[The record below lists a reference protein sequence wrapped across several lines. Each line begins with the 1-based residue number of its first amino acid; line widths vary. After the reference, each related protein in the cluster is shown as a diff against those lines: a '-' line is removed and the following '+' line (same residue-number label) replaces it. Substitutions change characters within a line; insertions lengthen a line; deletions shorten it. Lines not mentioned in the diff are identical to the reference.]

1 MNGRRFP
8 APVPKMT
15 RPTPAHRLIE
25 RLVIVGCL
33 AIVSSLFLLGV
44 CDGSWPI
51 GHEERI
57 RYLAL
62 GEQFRTT
69 LLETGRYPRW
79 LPDMYG
85 GYGYPTFVFYQPLI
99 FFLYSVWS
107 LALTGTWAMLAS
119 LWTLLFASLTGV
131 YLLARTY
138 GSRLWAL
145 VVVLVFALSP
155 YLLVDLFVRQALSE
169 FAATLLF
176 PWVLYSLVQLQ
187 IRVSSGRALQ
197 PGLALVGVSS
207 ASVIYAHPIIGILA
221 TLVAGGFCLWLALQ
235 RRSAALWQRLLV
247 SAAPAL
253 GLMLSA
259 PYWLVFVLMKEH
271 VWVESTN
278 TGYFDPVRHTV
289 EWQQFFD
296 RQWGFGVS
304 VADSSKDTMP
314 LQLGAAHF
322 VLALGATVRA
332 WRQPLA
338 PIAAAAYLGLL
349 FAMTPWGAWAWR
361 LPVLEYTQFPW
372 RALSIT
378 TGLQCLL
385 FALAGPWFDTAR
397 AQWKRAAVAVLLV
410 GGVALWQSDQFQI
423 GKRIPDAN
431 ALVTQELAHATEKFL
446 TYNGKDE
453 FRPKTTKV
461 RPAKP
466 RADRPLFETGVGTFV
481 FQGTSRHH
489 LRARLIT
496 STDTLVT
503 INQLYLPGWI
513 VTLNGHRL
521 EDSVLRANLLRD
533 GRMQVPVRIT
543 QPGRPEE
550 FSITA
555 SYAAPPGEI
564 GGTLLA
570 LLAVLALF
578 APQIAVLVRRL
589 RDRLRQR

>member
-1 MNGRRFP
+1 MISS
-8 APVPKMT
+8 
-15 RPTPAHRLIE
+15 TPAHRFTE
-25 RLVIVGCL
+25 RLVIIGCL
-33 AIVSSLFLLGV
+33 AVVSGSFLIGI
-44 CDGSWPI
+44 CDGSWPV

-62 GEQFRTT
+62 GEQFRTA
-69 LLETGRYPRW
+69 LVETWRYPRW

-85 GYGYPTFVFYQPLI
+85 GYGYPTFVFYQPLL

-107 LALTGTWAMLAS
+107 LVFAGTWAMLAS
-119 LWTLLFASLTGV
+119 LWSLLFASVTGV
-131 YLLARTY
+131 YLLARNY
-138 GSRLWAL
+138 GSQLWAL
-145 VVVLVFALSP
+145 VVVLVFAVSP

-176 PWVLYSLVQLQ
+176 PWVLYSLIQLQ
-187 IRVSSGRALQ
+187 VRIRSSRSLQ
-197 PGLALVGVSS
+197 PAIALVGVSL
-207 ASVIYAHPIIGILA
+207 ALVIYAHPIIGILA
-221 TLVAGGFCLWLALQ
+221 LLVAGVFCLWLALGQ
-235 RRSAALWQRLLV
+235 RGATPGERLSV

-259 PYWLVFVLMKEH
+259 PYWLVFVLMKDE

-296 RQWGFGVS
+296 RGWGFGVS
-304 VADSSKDTMP
+304 VADSAKDTMP

-322 VLALGATVRA
+322 VLALGATLRG

-338 PIAAAAYLGLL
+338 PIAAGAYIALL

-372 RALSIT
+372 RALSIA

-385 FALAGPWFDTAR
+385 FAMGGPWFDAAR
-397 AQWKRAAVAVLLV
+397 ASWKRAALAALLV
-410 GGVALWQSDQFQI
+410 GGVVLWQSDQFQI

-431 ALVTQELAHATEKFL
+431 ANVAHELAHATEKFL

-466 RADRPLFETGVGTFV
+466 RANRPLLETSGGTLAV
-481 FQGTSRHH
+481 QGTSKHR
-489 LRARLIT
+489 LRARLVT
-496 STDTLVT
+496 SANGLVT
-503 INQLYLPGWI
+503 INQLYLPGW
-513 VTLNGHRL
+513 VVMLNGRRL
-521 EDSVLRANLLRD
+521 EDAVLRANLLPD
-533 GRMQVPVRIT
+533 GRMQLPIRVT
-543 QPGRPEE
+543 KEGQPEE

-555 SYAAPPGEI
+555 RYAAPPGEI
-564 GGTLLA
+564 EGMWLA
-570 LLAVLALF
+570 LMAIVALCSPQLAA
-578 APQIAVLVRRL
+578 LVRRS
-589 RDRLRQR
+589 RHRRG